1 MLTAAIGCSAA
12 DIWSNRLKARADPDA
27 GTSGRPKDGEFLHLG
42 GRHLRRQMDTI
53 ETPTPGEERS
63 GWRLRLER
71 LRLRFRDRGLESAY
85 RADRFRHVLGNIRFA
100 FLAGIALWV
109 TWGLLLRPYMLA
121 LSDQRLDMVM
131 RFGVFIP
138 MLVVGLGLTYTR
150 FFGRIWEWVS
160 VAIAVATLLFWV
172 FYVSRISTLPAE
184 YGYVGVILITAF
196 TYTLLQ
202 LRFVLVVLITVI
214 GIAAYLP
221 YALTARYIVDVSL
234 VLATLYLVS
243 FGLLGGL
250 AAYRMERFTR
260 DLFLRE
266 RQLEQER
273 TRSDGLLLNM
283 LPGAIVE
290 RLKTS
295 SGGRIAQ
302 SFDQV
307 SVFFADA
314 VGSTEQAA
322 RSSPEAFADAL
333 DALFR
338 HFDEI
343 AMRHGLE
350 KIKTIGD
357 AYMAVAGA
365 PTPMA
370 DHADAAVGMAVDIL
384 TNAGEITWPS
394 GDPIVVRGGIAT
406 GPAVAGV
413 IGDRRFAYDLW
424 GDAVNLASRLEA
436 NAGPGRFLV
445 SESPAG
451 ELTDRFDFGPPE
463 ILEVKGKGPTTV
475 RVLLGPPANVPI
487 MAPLASE
494 IE

>member
-1 MLTAAIGCSAA
+1 
-12 DIWSNRLKARADPDA
+12 
-27 GTSGRPKDGEFLHLG
+27 
-42 GRHLRRQMDTI
+42 
-53 ETPTPGEERS
+53 
-63 GWRLRLER
+63 
-71 LRLRFRDRGLESAY
+71 
-85 RADRFRHVLGNIRFA
+85 
-100 FLAGIALWV
+100 
-109 TWGLLLRPYMLA
+109 
-121 LSDQRLDMVM
+121 
-131 RFGVFIP
+131 
-138 MLVVGLGLTYTR
+138 
-150 FFGRIWEWVS
+150 
-160 VAIAVATLLFWV
+160 
-172 FYVSRISTLPAE
+172 
-184 YGYVGVILITAF
+184 
-196 TYTLLQ
+196 
-202 LRFVLVVLITVI
+202 
-214 GIAAYLP
+214 
-221 YALTARYIVDVSL
+221 
-234 VLATLYLVS
+234 VLAMLYLVS

-250 AAYRMERFTR
+250 AAYRTERFTR

-283 LPGAIVE
+283 LPVAIVE
-290 RLKTS
+290 QLKSS

-302 SFDQV
+302 NFDQV

-333 DALFR
+333 DELFS

-343 AMRHGLE
+343 ATRHGLE

-370 DHADAAVGMAVDIL
+370 DHADAAVGMAADIL
-384 TNAGEITWPS
+384 ADAGNIGWPS

-413 IGDRRFAYDLW
+413 IGVQRFAYDLW
-424 GDAVNLASRLEA
+424 GDTVNLASRLET
-436 NAGPGRFLV
+436 NAVPGRFLV
-445 SESPAG
+445 SESTAR
-451 ELTDRFDFGPPE
+451 ELTDRYDFGPSE

-475 RVLLGPPANVPI
+475 RVLLGRHANVPI

-494 IE
+494 PE

>member
-1 MLTAAIGCSAA
+1 
-12 DIWSNRLKARADPDA
+12 
-27 GTSGRPKDGEFLHLG
+27 
-42 GRHLRRQMDTI
+42 MDEI
-53 ETPTPGEERS
+53 ETSMPVEERS
-63 GWRLRLER
+63 RWSVRLGQ
-71 LRLRFRDRGLESAY
+71 LRLRFRDPGLESAY
-85 RADRFRHVLGNIRFA
+85 RADRFRHDLGNIRFG
-100 FLAGIALWV
+100 FLAGIAIWV
-109 TWGLLLRPYMLA
+109 AWGLLLRPYMLA

-138 MLVVGLGLTYTR
+138 ILLVGFGLTYTR
-150 FFGRIWEWVS
+150 FFGRVWEWVA
-160 VAIAVATLLFWV
+160 VAIAAATLLFWV
-172 FYVSRISTLPAE
+172 YYVSRISTLPAE
-184 YGYVGVILITAF
+184 YGYIGVILITAF
-196 TYTLLQ
+196 TYALLR
-202 LRFVLVVLITVI
+202 LRFVLVVLVTMI

-221 YALTARYIVDVSL
+221 YAITARYIVDVSV
-234 VLATLYLVS
+234 VLAMLYLVS

-250 AAYRMERFTR
+250 AAFRTERFTR

-290 RLKTS
+290 QLKTS

-302 SFDQV
+302 NFDRV

-333 DALFR
+333 DELFR
-338 HFDEI
+338 HFDAI

-357 AYMAVAGA
+357 AYLAVAGA
-365 PTPMA
+365 PTPLA
-370 DHADAAVGMAVDIL
+370 DHADAALGVAAEIL
-384 TNAGEITWPS
+384 SEAGKIRWPS

-424 GDAVNLASRLEA
+424 GDTVNLASRLETSA
-436 NAGPGRFLV
+436 APGRFLI
-445 SESPAG
+445 SESTIG
-451 ELTDRFDFGPPE
+451 ELRDRYDFGPPE

-475 RVLLGPPANVPI
+475 RVLLGRQSNVPI
-487 MAPLASE
+487 TVPLASE
-494 IE
+494 VE

>member
-1 MLTAAIGCSAA
+1 
-12 DIWSNRLKARADPDA
+12 
-27 GTSGRPKDGEFLHLG
+27 
-42 GRHLRRQMDTI
+42 MDEI
-53 ETPTPGEERS
+53 ETSTTERERS
-63 GWRLRLER
+63 RWRLRLQQ
-71 LRLRFRDRGLESAY
+71 LRLRFRDPGLEKAY
-85 RADRFRHVLGNIRFA
+85 RADRFRHDLGNIRFG
-100 FLAGIALWV
+100 FLAGIAIWV
-109 TWGLLLRPYMLA
+109 AWGLLLRPYMLA
-121 LSDQRLDMVM
+121 LSDQRLDVLM

-138 MLVVGLGLTYTR
+138 MLIVGLALTYTR
-150 FFGRIWEWVS
+150 FFGRVWEWVA
-160 VAIAVATLLFWV
+160 VAIAAATLLFWV
-172 FYVSRISTLPAE
+172 FYVLRISTLPAE
-184 YGYVGVILITAF
+184 YGYIGVILITAF
-196 TYTLLQ
+196 TYALLR
-202 LRFVLVVLITVI
+202 LRFVLVVLVTMI

-221 YALTARYIVDVSL
+221 YAITAKYIQDVSV
-234 VLATLYLVS
+234 VLAMLYLVS

-250 AAYRMERFTR
+250 AAYRTERFTR

-290 RLKTS
+290 QLKAS

-302 SFDQV
+302 NFGQV

-322 RSSPEAFADAL
+322 RTSPEAFADAL
-333 DALFR
+333 DELFS
-338 HFDEI
+338 HFDEV
-343 AMRHGLE
+343 AMRYGLE

-370 DHADAAVGMAVDIL
+370 DHADAAVAMAVDIL
-384 TNAGEITWPS
+384 TEAGKIRWPS

-413 IGDRRFAYDLW
+413 IGVQRFAYDLW
-424 GDAVNLASRLEA
+424 GDTVNLASRLET

-445 SESPAG
+445 SESTARQ
-451 ELTDRFDFGPPE
+451 LTDRYGFGPPE
-463 ILEVKGKGPTTV
+463 ILDVKGKGPTTV
-475 RVLLGPPANVPI
+475 RVLLGRHSTVPI
-487 MAPLASE
+487 TVPLASE
-494 IE
+494 VE

>member
-1 MLTAAIGCSAA
+1 
-12 DIWSNRLKARADPDA
+12 
-27 GTSGRPKDGEFLHLG
+27 
-42 GRHLRRQMDTI
+42 MDEI
-53 ETPTPGEERS
+53 ETSMPVEERS
-63 GWRLRLER
+63 RWSVRLGQ
-71 LRLRFRDRGLESAY
+71 LRLRFRDPGLEKAY
-85 RADRFRHVLGNIRFA
+85 RADRFRHDLGNIRFG
-100 FLAGIALWV
+100 FLAGIAIWV
-109 TWGLLLRPYMLA
+109 AWGVLLRPQMLA
-121 LSDQRLDMVM
+121 LSDQRLDLLM

-138 MLVVGLGLTYTR
+138 ILIVGLALTYTR
-150 FFGRIWEWVS
+150 FFGRVWEWVA
-160 VAIAVATLLFWV
+160 VAIAAATLLFWV
-172 FYVSRISTLPAE
+172 FYVSRILTLPAE

-196 TYTLLQ
+196 TYALLR
-202 LRFVLVVLITVI
+202 LRFVLVALVTVI

-221 YALTARYIVDVSL
+221 YAITAVYISEVSL
-234 VLATLYLVS
+234 LLAMLYLVS

-250 AAYRMERFTR
+250 AAYRTERFTR

-266 RQLEQER
+266 RQVEQER

-283 LPGAIVE
+283 LPAAIVE
-290 RLKTS
+290 QLKTS

-302 SFDQV
+302 HIDRV

-322 RSSPEAFADAL
+322 RSTPEAFADAL

-338 HFDEI
+338 HFDAI
-343 AMRHGLE
+343 ADRHGLE

-370 DHADAAVGMAVDIL
+370 DHADAAVGMAIEMLRD
-384 TNAGEITWPS
+384 AGGIRWPS

-424 GDAVNLASRLEA
+424 GDTVNLSSRLEES
-436 NAGPGRFLV
+436 AGPGQVLV
-445 SESPAG
+445 AESTVG
-451 ELTDRFDFGPPE
+451 ELTGGYDFGPSE
-463 ILEVKGKGPTTV
+463 VLEVKGKGPTVV
-475 RVLLGPPANVPI
+475 RVLLGRHSNDPVL
-487 MAPLASE
+487 APLASE
-494 IE
+494 VE